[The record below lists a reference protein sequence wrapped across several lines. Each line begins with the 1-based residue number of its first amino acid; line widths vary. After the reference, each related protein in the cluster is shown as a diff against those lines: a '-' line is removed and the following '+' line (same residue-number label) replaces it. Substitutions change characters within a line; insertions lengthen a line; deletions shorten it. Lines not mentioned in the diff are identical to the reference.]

1 MNIEKIKENIKKHFI
16 GKFDIP
22 EVISYINEINS
33 FKIIKY
39 KNLILKIYYNTND
52 NLDFDFIKKVMIRG
66 VFILK
71 KKRMIIHLIP
81 SMAKKIL
88 KEDGIMTTEN
98 INSGFTYINR
108 NEIYIF
114 RKEEFP
120 KVILHELIHHDLNI
134 HQELF
139 KEENKKKLKE
149 HFKLC
154 DETLLI
160 LNEAIIELWA
170 TILQLAF
177 VSIDYKLEFKK
188 IFKMELIYSLYKC
201 YQIFKIQKEEK
212 WNDRCNIYSY
222 IIFKTILLYYLNE
235 YIKIYMYP
243 NKYDDTILTDFLI
256 KHSKIPEIKK
266 NPEFSNGIKRPENSL
281 CFMLFS
287 DY

>member
-1 MNIEKIKENIKKHFI
+1 MNIESIKKDIKSHFV
-16 GKFDIP
+16 GKFEIP
-22 EVISYINEINS
+22 EVLTYINEINA

-39 KNLILKIYYNTND
+39 KNLTLKIYYNTND
-52 NLDFDFIKKVMIRG
+52 NLDFDFIKKVMKRG
-66 VFILK
+66 VFILRRK
-71 KKRMIIHLIP
+71 LMTIHLIP
-81 SMAKKIL
+81 SPAKKIL

-108 NEIYIF
+108 NDIYIF

-134 HQELF
+134 HQDLF
-139 KEENKKKLKE
+139 KEKNERKLKE
-149 HFKLC
+149 HFKLH

-160 LNEAIIELWA
+160 LNEAKIELWA

-177 VSIDYKLEFKK
+177 VSIDYKLEFRK

-201 YQIFKIQKEEK
+201 HQIFKIQKGDK
-212 WNDRCNIYSY
+212 WNDKCNIYSY
-222 IIFKTILLYYLNE
+222 IIFKTILLFYLND

-256 KHSKIPEIKK
+256 KHSKLPDIKK
-266 NPEFSNGIKRPENSL
+266 NPEFSSGIKRPDNSL
-281 CFMLFS
+281 CFMLLS

>member
-1 MNIEKIKENIKKHFI
+1 MNIEKIREDIKKYFI

-22 EVISYINEINS
+22 EVISYIDEINS
-33 FKIIKY
+33 FKIMKY
-39 KNLILKIYYNTND
+39 KNLTLKLYYNTND
-52 NLDFDFIKKVMIRG
+52 NLDFEFIKKVMKRG

-71 KKRMIIHLIP
+71 GKLITIHLIP
-81 SMAKKIL
+81 SHAKKIL
-88 KEDGIMTTEN
+88 KEDGIMTSEN
-98 INSGFTYINR
+98 INSGFTFIKR
-108 NEIYIF
+108 NDIFIF

-139 KEENKKKLKE
+139 KKENEIKLKE
-149 HFKLC
+149 HFNLC

-177 VSIDYKLEFKK
+177 VSIDYHYEFRK
-188 IFKMELIYSLYKC
+188 IFKMELNYSLYKC
-201 YQIFKIQKEEK
+201 YQIFKIQKGEK
-212 WNDRCNIYSY
+212 WNDKCSIYSY
-222 IIFKTILLYYLNE
+222 IIFKTILLYYLND

-243 NKYDDTILTDFLI
+243 NKYDDTTLTDFLI
-256 KHSKIPEIKK
+256 NHSKIPEINK
-266 NPEFSNGIKRPENSL
+266 NPEFSSKIKRPDNSL